1 MTNTKQMN
9 GKATL
14 TNGNASYASAATGMS
29 NDPSHCGAEAHPWD
43 SPAYERLLKHG
54 LLRTD
59 WRKCDMSELEFK
71 DGNATPGANVVR
83 RAACLLFPPASC
95 FLNTV
100 EVPAGC
106 VRKMQ
111 NGRGGFAF
119 LGNRGPK
126 QGVHAY
132 WDLFYRVSSK
142 NDVLLAD
149 SDKDGLCIQNGD
161 CWIVVVPQGFVGL
174 AMDMGQPVLLPPGM
188 HQWKSATMKFE
199 ANIDLNQPVIQMGP
213 YTLLTVD
220 KGYEAVT
227 QNNGQQQ
234 VLPGGSVHLLTHRN
248 WKFEKFITCKI
259 QTDNLQR
266 IEVMTGDNVLMHCH
280 ATVCWS
286 ITDVQRCAERAA
298 ETMVHHGNK
307 SGDKKNQGL
316 GTIDKLRNDVLK
328 QAEASLSALV
338 GKVNFSNTF
347 SAATALQVGQVPL
360 VAGDDPGEAGLPAPS
375 QPVDANDVSSLLFDV
390 DKLKCSVA
398 HANDMTS
405 RYGVEV
411 LSINIISA
419 KPADDKLMQCLA
431 KGAVAA
437 AEAQQLETIARGR
450 AKAATIDAR
459 GTADALKIS
468 AQADAEAEVTRAE
481 GSKKAASLL
490 NEQEVAVKLA
500 TISATGAALKGAQ
513 SNLILGQD
521 PSNIGAMLMSNPD
534 YTSKLGLTRGS
545 GSH

>member
-1 MTNTKQMN
+1 
-9 GKATL
+9 
-14 TNGNASYASAATGMS
+14 
-29 NDPSHCGAEAHPWD
+29 
-43 SPAYERLLKHG
+43 
-54 LLRTD
+54 
-59 WRKCDMSELEFK
+59 
-71 DGNATPGANVVR
+71 
-83 RAACLLFPPASC
+83 
-95 FLNTV
+95 
-100 EVPAGC
+100 
-106 VRKMQ
+106 
-111 NGRGGFAF
+111 
-119 LGNRGPK
+119 
-126 QGVHAY
+126 
-132 WDLFYRVSSK
+132 
-142 NDVLLAD
+142 
-149 SDKDGLCIQNGD
+149 
-161 CWIVVVPQGFVGL
+161 
-174 AMDMGQPVLLPPGM
+174 
-188 HQWKSATMKFE
+188 
-199 ANIDLNQPVIQMGP
+199 VIQMGP

-227 QNNGQQQ
+227 TNNGQQQ
-234 VLPGGSVHLLTHRN
+234 VLPGGSVHILTHRN

-298 ETMVHHGNK
+298 ETMVHHGNNK
-307 SGDKKNQGL
+307 NGEKKNQGL

-360 VAGDDPGEAGLPAPS
+360 VAGSESTEVGIPATS
-375 QPVDANDVSSLLFDV
+375 QPVDTNDVSSLLFDV

-500 TISATGAALKGAQ
+500 TISATGAALKGAK

-521 PSNIGAMLMSNPD
+521 PGNIGAMLMSNPD
-534 YTSKLGLTRGS
+534 YTSKLGLTDHATAS
-545 GSH
+545 SK